1 MNTGKRRKQSDRPGR
16 EPHPLIPLDE
26 FMREA
31 ERLKKQ
37 ALQILRH
44 DGTHAAILILFTD
57 TRMEVV
63 GFQVTDDRPMH
74 EVVASV
80 VRRRK
85 ARAFVCIAEA
95 WMVYGPGAA
104 EAIPPSRHPERR
116 QILSVSAIHP
126 EGKAMWCY
134 PFASEGGKVVLGAPV
149 DSTGMTLGGGIPE
162 ALSGEEGKR

>member
-1 MNTGKRRKQSDRPGR
+1 METGKRRKQPKKGGR
-16 EPHPLIPLDE
+16 PLIPLDE

-37 ALQILRH
+37 ALQVLQR
-44 DGTHAAILILFTD
+44 DGTHVPILIAFTD
-57 TRMEVV
+57 TGMEVV
-63 GFQVTDDRPMH
+63 GFRVTDDRPMH
-74 EVVASV
+74 EVVAAF

-116 QILSVSAIHP
+116 QVLSVSAIHP

-162 ALSGEEGKR
+162 ALGGEKEDER